1 MNEKKKTNII
11 VLTDF
16 SEYGMSACRHAASL
30 ASFFQSSLT
39 IVYHFSFQR
48 KTPAPV
54 PTDAFRQWVAETSH
68 HLEVN
73 VMDYFYHPHHLH
85 HFADR
90 KNTIMYVIAVGRRG
104 GDTFFTPRRAMRFIQ
119 PSRLPVLTVGKEP
132 PRDERWQNVLLAVD
146 PDRQAKEKALWA
158 GYFSRFGGATVRI
171 LHSSYREQ
179 LLADKLEDGLEF
191 IDKLYKNLEINC
203 VKCEVPPR
211 TDDLE
216 AYAIAHAPEY
226 QASLLVAMTTQYRTW
241 VDVLF
246 GPREQQWISNREQ
259 LPVLCINERDDLY
272 VLCT

>member
-1 MNEKKKTNII
+1 MEGKKKTNII
-11 VLTDF
+11 ALTDF

-39 IVYHFSFQR
+39 IVYHFSFR
-48 KTPAPV
+48 KKTPAPV
-54 PTDAFRQWVAETSH
+54 PTAAFRQWVTEVSNY
-68 HLEVN
+68 LEIN
-73 VMDYFYHPHHLH
+73 VMDYFYNPHHLH

-90 KNTIMYVIAVGRRG
+90 KNTIMYVIAVGRKG
-104 GDTFFTPRRAMRFIQ
+104 SDTFFTPRRAMRFIQ
-119 PSRLPVLTVGKEP
+119 PSRLPVMTVGKES
-132 PRDERWQNVLLAVD
+132 PRDEKWQSVLLAVD

-179 LLADKLEDGLEF
+179 VLADKLEDGLEF
-191 IDKLYKNLEINC
+191 IDKLYNNLEIKSL
-203 VKCEVPPR
+203 KCGVPPR

-216 AYAIAHAPEY
+216 AYAIAHARDY
-226 QASLLVAMTTQYRTW
+226 QGALLVAMTTKYRTW

-246 GPREQQWISNREQ
+246 GTREQQWVANREQ